1 MKQRFSAAPL
11 SPEQAEIDQRF
22 MLEALEEARAAASVG
37 EVPVGA
43 ILVGPDNQVL
53 FKSGNRKETI
63 FDPTGHAEVRVLR
76 EAAQQLGRWRL
87 NDLTLY
93 VTLEPCVM
101 CAGALVHAR
110 IGRVVFGALDPKAGA
125 VASLYKIL
133 EDPRLNH
140 RPIVRGEVLAKDCGA
155 LLTSF
160 FATRRGAA
168 QS

>member
-1 MKQRFSAAPL
+1 MKQHVSAPSL
-11 SPEQAEIDQRF
+11 SPEQAELDRRF
-22 MLEALEEARAAASVG
+22 MLEALAEAEAAAAAG

-43 ILVGPDNQVL
+43 ILVGPDAQIIAR
-53 FKSGNRKETI
+53 SGNRKEGN

-76 EAAQQLGRWRL
+76 EAAGQLGRWRL
-87 NDLTLY
+87 TDCTLY

-140 RPIVRGEVLAKDCGA
+140 RPPVRGEVLAAECGA
-155 LLTSF
+155 RLSSF

-168 QS
+168 RS